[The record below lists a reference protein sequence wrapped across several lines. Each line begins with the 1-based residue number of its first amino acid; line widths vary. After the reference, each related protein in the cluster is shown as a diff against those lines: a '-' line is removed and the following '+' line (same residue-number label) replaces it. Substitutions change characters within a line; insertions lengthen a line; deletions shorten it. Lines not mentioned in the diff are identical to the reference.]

1 MASQQDKLMQEQ
13 TGNKAGEKVTE
24 DGETKESCAMS
35 DRENEK
41 DGRWERCQEIR
52 ILSRNTYFRLQG
64 ETQWCSGKEEGL
76 QHMQKHPSVSIFMFD
91 PVSSAYRS
99 QWRVL
104 HLPNGR
110 TVFACPHPGA
120 CSGAHH
126 LLPPTFLS
134 NSMARH
140 PGSCAWCPLSKSAY
154 ILRNEKI
161 TDLIYLLKAS
171 YHLHGEAVLRHL
183 VSSLSDFVFFF
194 FFYLL
199 DDRLQALFHS
209 APKGTGNNPQYHFDL
224 VCLLQIR

>member
-1 MASQQDKLMQEQ
+1 
-13 TGNKAGEKVTE
+13 
-24 DGETKESCAMS
+24 
-35 DRENEK
+35 
-41 DGRWERCQEIR
+41 
-52 ILSRNTYFRLQG
+52 
-64 ETQWCSGKEEGL
+64 
-76 QHMQKHPSVSIFMFD
+76 MQKHPSVFIFMSD

-110 TVFACPHPGA
+110 TVFACPCPGA

-140 PGSCAWCPLSKSAY
+140 PGLCTWRPLSKSAY

-161 TDLIYLLKAS
+161 TGLIYLLKAS
-171 YHLHGEAVLRHL
+171 YHLREKLHLDALSPVLQTFF
-183 VSSLSDFVFFF
+183 SSGL
-194 FFYLL
+194 FYLL
-199 DDRLQALFHS
+199 DDRLQAQFHG

>member
-1 MASQQDKLMQEQ
+1 MRKVP
-13 TGNKAGEKVTE
+13 GNKNTE
-24 DGETKESCAMS
+24 QKH
-35 DRENEK
+35 
-41 DGRWERCQEIR
+41 
-52 ILSRNTYFRLQG
+52 ILQATGRNTMVQWKGRRTPAYAEASISFHLHVWSCVFSLQESVKG
-64 ETQWCSGKEEGL
+64 SSSSQWPHSFCLSMSWCMQWC
-76 QHMQKHPSVSIFMFD
+76 
-91 PVSSAYRS
+91 
-99 QWRVL
+99 
-104 HLPNGR
+104 
-110 TVFACPHPGA
+110 
-120 CSGAHH
+120 HH

-183 VSSLSDFVFFF
+183 VSSLSDFFFF